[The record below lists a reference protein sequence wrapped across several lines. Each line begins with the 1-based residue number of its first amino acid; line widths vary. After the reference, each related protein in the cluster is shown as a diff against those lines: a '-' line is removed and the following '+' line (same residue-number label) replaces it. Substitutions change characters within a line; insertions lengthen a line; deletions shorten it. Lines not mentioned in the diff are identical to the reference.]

1 MGLMQMD
8 LLRRQVEGAVRQT
21 VQRETAPVRRELSLT
36 RRVGR
41 MAGLGEDLLA
51 QGAEQAARWWAGR
64 EECLWED
71 GLDPLLP
78 PAEPVVCPDG
88 YVRRTPV
95 QPYRTPVG
103 YRRGRR
109 RRRIRTAALLALL
122 AAVIAAIVR
131 SGLLRF

>member
-8 LLRRQVEGAVRQT
+8 LLRRQAEQAARQA
-21 VQRETAPVRRELSLT
+21 VQRETASIRRELSLT
-36 RRVGR
+36 RQASR
-41 MAGLGEDLLA
+41 MAGLGEDLLS
-51 QGAEQAARWWAGR
+51 QGAEQAVRWWTGR
-64 EECLWED
+64 EDGLWED
-71 GLDPLLP
+71 GLDPLGQP
-78 PAEPVVCPDG
+78 SEPVVCADG

-103 YRRGRR
+103 YHRR
-109 RRRIRTAALLALL
+109 RLRRKIRMAVLAVLL